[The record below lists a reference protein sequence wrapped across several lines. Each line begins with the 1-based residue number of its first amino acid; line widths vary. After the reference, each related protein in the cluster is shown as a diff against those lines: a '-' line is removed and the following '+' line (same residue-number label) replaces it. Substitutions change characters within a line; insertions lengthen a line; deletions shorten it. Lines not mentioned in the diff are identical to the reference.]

1 MTLKALL
8 IDFDNTLVLFNED
21 EFLANYAEK
30 AYPYMAD
37 YFDQSTFYQK
47 LLQSTVNLI
56 RNDGSMTNI
65 EAFTHHFISG
75 SKLSYEECHNL
86 LHKFYAESFR
96 QLGKIVHVVSYG
108 RKLLKRVLQEGLQVV
123 IATNPI
129 FPELATQIRLEW
141 ANLGDLNI
149 TLSTHAENM
158 SYCKPRPEYYRS
170 ILDRIE
176 QKPEDCLMAGND
188 PISDMAASVLGIKT
202 FLVDLDQEKGRLG
215 IFSKEIENRTKKKA
229 VYPQF
234 QIDGSGTLQ
243 DLERFLFE
251 T

>member
-1 MTLKALL
+1 M
-8 IDFDNTLVLFNED
+8 
-21 EFLANYAEK
+21 AE
-30 AYPYMAD
+30 

-56 RNDGSMTNI
+56 RNDGSMTNV

-75 SKLSYEECHNL
+75 STLSYEECSDL

-108 RKLLKRVLQEGLQVV
+108 RKLLQRVLQEGLQVV

-170 ILDRIE
+170 ILDHIK

-215 IFSKEIENRTKKKA
+215 ILSKEIGNRTKKKT

-234 QIDGSGTLQ
+234 RIDGSGTLQ